1 MRFAAAGAKL
11 QFTPTNFSGSGGQG
25 IGQAGS
31 MASLNRTFAAFRNKA
46 PNYGRIGQASIAAS
60 NQKWRAAQTAKT
72 SILSTGLKWQ
82 GAVKSAKIVADAQKS
97 AAQKASRGAMIG
109 SAIGAIGSIG
119 GALLSDERCKHEIK
133 DLKNAL
139 TMLQDLK
146 PVTFYYNEEYS
157 CSPERL
163 HFGFV
168 AQEYEKLLPDQ
179 TYYDPT
185 IDRMCIDTNELIAIL
200 VRGIQELNTKV
211 TRLEA
216 KSALEKV

>member
-25 IGQAGS
+25 IGAAGG
-31 MASLNRTFAAFRNKA
+31 MATLNRTFAAFRNKA
-46 PNYGRIGQASIAAS
+46 PNYSRIGQASIAAS
-60 NQKWRAAQTAKT
+60 AQKWRAANSAKA
-72 SILSTGLKWQ
+72 SIQATGIQWAGK
-82 GAVKSAKIVADAQKS
+82 VKSAKIIADAQKS
-97 AAQKASRGAMIG
+97 AASKAASGSMAGA
-109 SAIGAIGSIG
+109 ALGAIGSIG

-168 AQEYEKLLPDQ
+168 AQEYQKLLPDQ

-185 IDRMCIDTNELIAIL
+185 IDRLCIDTNELIAIL

-216 KSALEKV
+216 KAALQLS